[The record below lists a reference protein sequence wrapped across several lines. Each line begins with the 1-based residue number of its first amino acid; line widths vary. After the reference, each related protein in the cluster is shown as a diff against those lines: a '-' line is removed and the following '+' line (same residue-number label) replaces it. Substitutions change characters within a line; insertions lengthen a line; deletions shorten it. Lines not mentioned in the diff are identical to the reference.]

1 MSGVRLAVSM
11 ILLSV
16 FARTETTTPRQLN
29 QELQAGTG
37 QTPAPAV
44 VDRLVARA
52 QLQLEQHAYS
62 DAQRIVER
70 VLAIDKATPI
80 RKNQLEAVLDVSA
93 KAYLRAGEYAK
104 AENAY
109 RKVLD
114 IEKTKPAQDQII
126 SGVLNFLAGLLLD
139 QGRYKEADALYRQAL
154 QAVLNHP
161 LIDPTTR
168 DDICLN
174 WASLRRDIGRTSEAV
189 ALEGWTRG
197 TSNSPPPFPAEL
209 VVPPLVQLNGLTPN
223 QFRRRLRQPYDN
235 DLTALWNELGV
246 APWETCQWPQ
256 CVEQSWDVD
265 LVAGNTGVL
274 ERVHVANGINGP
286 TRFLLFEPTDHESN
300 GVQEWKVYGIV
311 DLPYGDRQGT
321 ARIEKSGDKR
331 WLVLE
336 AGSDAGSSRSYVE
349 TWYDLTGGKFQ
360 PVAGYPAGAPSLQ
373 SVITDLTR
381 KLHSENW
388 MERGE
393 AVHRIAAIPDAT
405 KSSTVVQELVDLLD
419 RENRL
424 IRNLFKQG
432 TGVST
437 KYGEGFGEYVSYILD
452 ILMKSGNLRDTRT
465 LEVLAYSSYNP
476 DSGFAMN
483 LADNGGAILVPIAL
497 ELIKSD
503 ESFDRWDAL
512 SLLGRL
518 YEKRTTHQLPAATV
532 QTIKQTIVNATT
544 HREIT
549 TRRWAVRVLG
559 QIGTLDDVALLQRIA
574 ATDGDTGPR
583 FSVREEAVKAIETIR
598 QRK

>member
-1 MSGVRLAVSM
+1 M
-11 ILLSV
+11 
-16 FARTETTTPRQLN
+16 
-29 QELQAGTG
+29 
-37 QTPAPAV
+37 
-44 VDRLVARA
+44 
-52 QLQLEQHAYS
+52 
-62 DAQRIVER
+62 
-70 VLAIDKATPI
+70 
-80 RKNQLEAVLDVSA
+80 
-93 KAYLRAGEYAK
+93 
-104 AENAY
+104 
-109 RKVLD
+109 
-114 IEKTKPAQDQII
+114 
-126 SGVLNFLAGLLLD
+126 
-139 QGRYKEADALYRQAL
+139 
-154 QAVLNHP
+154 
-161 LIDPTTR
+161 
-168 DDICLN
+168 
-174 WASLRRDIGRTSEAV
+174 
-189 ALEGWTRG
+189 WT
-197 TSNSPPPFPAEL
+197 
-209 VVPPLVQLNGLTPN
+209 
-223 QFRRRLRQPYDN
+223 
-235 DLTALWNELGV
+235 
-246 APWETCQWPQ
+246 
-256 CVEQSWDVD
+256 
-265 LVAGNTGVL
+265 AGNTSVL

-300 GVQEWKVYGIV
+300 GVQQWKVYGIL

-349 TWYDLTGGKFQ
+349 TWYDLAGGKFQ

-393 AVHRIAAIPDAT
+393 AMHRIAAIPDAT

-483 LADNGGAILVPIAL
+483 LADNGGAILVPVAL

-574 ATDGDTGPR
+574 ETDGDTGPR

>member
-1 MSGVRLAVSM
+1 MVNRIPFIWPDNPFHQFTCTGCRHTRQLKAWKSDFPQADFWEVGAGHIYEVSV
-11 ILLSV
+11 LRPLKYQ
-16 FARTETTTPRQLN
+16 RRTTPP
-29 QELQAGTG
+29 LQSIS
-37 QTPAPAV
+37 
-44 VDRLVARA
+44 
-52 QLQLEQHAYS
+52 LEIQPS
-62 DAQRIVER
+62 RCS
-70 VLAIDKATPI
+70 LFPS
-80 RKNQLEAVLDVSA
+80 SA

-373 SVITDLTR
+373 SND
-381 KLHSENW
+381 
-388 MERGE
+388 
-393 AVHRIAAIPDAT
+393 
-405 KSSTVVQELVDLLD
+405 
-419 RENRL
+419 
-424 IRNLFKQG
+424 
-432 TGVST
+432 
-437 KYGEGFGEYVSYILD
+437 
-452 ILMKSGNLRDTRT
+452 
-465 LEVLAYSSYNP
+465 
-476 DSGFAMN
+476 
-483 LADNGGAILVPIAL
+483 
-497 ELIKSD
+497 
-503 ESFDRWDAL
+503 
-512 SLLGRL
+512 
-518 YEKRTTHQLPAATV
+518 
-532 QTIKQTIVNATT
+532 
-544 HREIT
+544 
-549 TRRWAVRVLG
+549 
-559 QIGTLDDVALLQRIA
+559 
-574 ATDGDTGPR
+574 
-583 FSVREEAVKAIETIR
+583 
-598 QRK
+598 

>member
-1 MSGVRLAVSM
+1 MLPDGGRVRFDRISAGTSYTNAVYQNTTNPGPFYGAKIAWNGNGWTLTEKNGTVLIVPESFAASPPQQAALITIRDRNGNTVTLTRDPSPGYKLTRVTSPNGRYINFTYDTDNRITQAQDNIGRTVQYVYDGPGLTGRLSQVTDANLGVWQYGYNASNQ
-11 ILLSV
+11 
-16 FARTETTTPRQLN
+16 TTTIR
-29 QELQAGTG
+29 
-37 QTPAPAV
+37 
-44 VDRLVARA
+44 DARNI
-52 QLQLEQHAYS
+52 L
-62 DAQRIVER
+62 
-70 VLAIDKATPI
+70 
-80 RKNQLEAVLDVSA
+80 
-93 KAYLRAGEYAK
+93 YLRAGEYAK

-114 IEKTKPAQDQII
+114 IENTKPAQDQIV

-189 ALEGWTRG
+189 ALEGWSRG
-197 TSNSPPPFPAEL
+197 TSNSPPPFPADL
-209 VVPPLVQLNGLTPN
+209 VVPALVQLNGLTPN

-235 DLTALWNELGV
+235 DFTALWNELGL
-246 APWETCQWPQ
+246 APWGTCQWPQ
-256 CVEQSWDVD
+256 CVEQNWDVD

-286 TRFLLFEPTDHESN
+286 TRFLLFEPTNHESN
-300 GVQEWKVYGIV
+300 GVQQWKVYGIL

-336 AGSDAGSSRSYVE
+336 AGIDAGSSRSYVE
-349 TWYDLTGGKFQ
+349 TWYDLAGGKFQ

-388 MERGE
+388 MEREE
-393 AVHRIAAIPDAT
+393 AVQRIAAIPDAT

-432 TGVST
+432 TGVSA

-503 ESFDRWDAL
+503 E
-512 SLLGRL
+512 
-518 YEKRTTHQLPAATV
+518 
-532 QTIKQTIVNATT
+532 
-544 HREIT
+544 
-549 TRRWAVRVLG
+549 
-559 QIGTLDDVALLQRIA
+559 
-574 ATDGDTGPR
+574 
-583 FSVREEAVKAIETIR
+583 AVKAIETIR

>member
-1 MSGVRLAVSM
+1 MAFRNGRYTEFS
-11 ILLSV
+11 I
-16 FARTETTTPRQLN
+16 FRTVTGKELPELKSRETN
-29 QELQAGTG
+29 AGLFWKLV
-37 QTPAPAV
+37 AMPAV
-44 VDRLVARA
+44 AVPMSKPGMTL
-52 QLQLEQHAYS
+52 
-62 DAQRIVER
+62 
-70 VLAIDKATPI
+70 LAANFNRWPAI
-80 RKNQLEAVLDVSA
+80 R
-93 KAYLRAGEYAK
+93 
-104 AENAY
+104 
-109 RKVLD
+109 
-114 IEKTKPAQDQII
+114 
-126 SGVLNFLAGLLLD
+126 
-139 QGRYKEADALYRQAL
+139 
-154 QAVLNHP
+154 
-161 LIDPTTR
+161 
-168 DDICLN
+168 
-174 WASLRRDIGRTSEAV
+174 
-189 ALEGWTRG
+189 
-197 TSNSPPPFPAEL
+197 
-209 VVPPLVQLNGLTPN
+209 
-223 QFRRRLRQPYDN
+223 
-235 DLTALWNELGV
+235 
-246 APWETCQWPQ
+246 
-256 CVEQSWDVD
+256 
-265 LVAGNTGVL
+265 
-274 ERVHVANGINGP
+274 
-286 TRFLLFEPTDHESN
+286 
-300 GVQEWKVYGIV
+300 
-311 DLPYGDRQGT
+311 
-321 ARIEKSGDKR
+321 
-331 WLVLE
+331 
-336 AGSDAGSSRSYVE
+336 
-349 TWYDLTGGKFQ
+349 
-360 PVAGYPAGAPSLQ
+360 PAGAPSLQ

-388 MERGE
+388 MEREE

-483 LADNGGAILVPIAL
+483 LADNGGAILVQIAL

-574 ATDGDTGPR
+574 ATDGDAGPR
-583 FSVREEAVKAIETIR
+583 FSVWEEAVKAIETIR